1 MRDYPTIA
9 RKISRTLFFTQ
20 VIVSSG
26 LIMLA
31 TVNTIVGA
39 ELSGRDQWAG
49 VPTAV
54 FLLASALGALIWGV
68 VMERRGRRT
77 GLVFGLAL
85 GAAGAVVIPMVIG
98 FGFGFVLEQAGFGDS
113 RKLAAQFYLHDMRV
127 FKVMFTAIITA
138 MLLLFWGVALQW
150 VNYDG
155 VFVNPTFLWSGVIGG
170 FILGLGFIIGGF

>member
-1 MRDYPTIA
+1 MAPLD
-9 RKISRTLFFTQ
+9 
-20 VIVSSG
+20 
-26 LIMLA
+26 
-31 TVNTIVGA
+31 
-39 ELSGRDQWAG
+39 LS
-49 VPTAV
+49 
-54 FLLASALGALIWGV
+54 
-68 VMERRGRRT
+68 
-77 GLVFGLAL
+77 AL